1 MKKTFGCA
9 NRTQAYELKDFLT
22 AFGYTVDVE
31 FSGIKWYITTDGY
44 EMVER
49 MFKNYMN

>member
-1 MKKTFGCA
+1 MKNTFECA
-9 NRTQAYELKDFLT
+9 NKAQAYDLKAFLT
-22 AFGYTVDVE
+22 SFGYTVDVE
-31 FSGIKWYITTDGY
+31 FSGIKWYIKTDGY